1 MNPLKNILAQV
12 HSHNKYKETNSMW
25 SSRDAEDKAEK
36 LRKKKYPF
44 FSFLS
49 KRRGFQAVTLS

>member
-12 HSHNKYKETNSMW
+12 HAHNKYKETNSMW
-25 SSRDAEDKAEK
+25 SSRDAEDKAER

-44 FSFLS
+44 FSYVFKKGEVFKL
-49 KRRGFQAVTLS
+49 